1 MPQDGTNGD
10 RKGSPYWIY
19 KAAKKTI
26 DSANAGKYLEIGV
39 TLIDNETQKE
49 VQWPKGTNVS
59 INGGPQKPLQGNSVI
74 YAYKDNEEQF
84 SFDTLTHNIANGE
97 WYYYDINEGKNEGE
111 VNYQWITKDDD
122 EKWYYQTY
130 VDSNLIKTFLGDNFT
145 FDKKYVLVSNQ
156 CHLEFD
162 FSVADIKDYVG
173 KDYTV
178 KINLYRSSN
187 PDFPLE
193 EVGTAVLD
201 GSIREY
207 WKVIQAEGNVDLA
220 AAITPNDLLELGIN
234 LYGDTQDTYEISFTN
249 KIDFTNMIST
259 NAEAAENDVKECA
272 EKNYMVVYRIY
283 KKTPNSGGNGY
294 TYELVDLD
302 DTKSPFSLYDTTT
315 PETLIQIS
323 SISAGS
329 GENGNQTMENAFV
342 TTKTFTE
349 DEININ
355 TTDSPQYVVT
365 WQMKLTIDSNNI
377 TNEDLANYKVEATY
391 LPYDGDEQPTSDS
404 ESTLKDYF
412 IFTIAKLKTDF

>member
-1 MPQDGTNGD
+1 MKSQ
-10 RKGSPYWIY
+10 
-19 KAAKKTI
+19 
-26 DSANAGKYLEIGV
+26 EIEI
-39 TLIDNETQKE
+39 TSLI
-49 VQWPKGTNVS
+49 
-59 INGGPQKPLQGNSVI
+59 
-74 YAYKDNEEQF
+74 EEYI
-84 SFDTLTHNIANGE
+84 S
-97 WYYYDINEGKNEGE
+97 
-111 VNYQWITKDDD
+111 
-122 EKWYYQTY
+122 
-130 VDSNLIKTFLGDNFT
+130 
-145 FDKKYVLVSNQ
+145 VSNQ

-178 KINLYRSSN
+178 KINLYRSSD

-259 NAEAAENDVKECA
+259 NETAAGNDVEECA
-272 EKNYMVVYRIY
+272 GKNYMVVYRIY

-302 DTKSPFSLYDTTT
+302 TNDLPFSLTDSTNPNTK
-315 PETLIQIS
+315 IQIS
-323 SISAGS
+323 EISGS
-329 GENGNQTMENAFV
+329 EVDGNENAITEHAFV
-342 TTKTFTE
+342 TTKKFTE
-349 DEININ
+349 QEISSN
-355 TTDSPQYVVT
+355 TTDSPKYVVT
-365 WQMKLTIDSNNI
+365 WKMKLTIDSNNI

-391 LPYDGDEQPTSDS
+391 LPYEGDQPTSDS